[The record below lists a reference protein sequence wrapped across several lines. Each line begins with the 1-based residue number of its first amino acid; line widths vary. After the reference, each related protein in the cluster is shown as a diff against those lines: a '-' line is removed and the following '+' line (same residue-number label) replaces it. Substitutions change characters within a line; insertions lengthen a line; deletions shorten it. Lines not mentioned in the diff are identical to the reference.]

1 MAAFSLINRY
11 GVFMLFPSL
20 PSLDKAPLSVDI
32 RRHGAV
38 ESSHYVDIAVVD
50 GEGRI
55 ILGYGETERT
65 VFPRSAMKPLQAI
78 ALIEQLQQ
86 NEHAPALSD
95 DLICVT
101 CASHNGQSA
110 HLKAAGELLSTFDID
125 PSHLVC
131 GAHWSLDQVSLIEQ
145 VRVADKLT
153 KLHNNCSGKHAGML
167 VLAHLIGA
175 PLSGYHRLEHP
186 VQQRILGCLEAMTGC
201 DLMSYPAGIDGC
213 GAPALSGP
221 LGNWARG
228 FALFAG
234 DTTLPK
240 ARQHACKRLAQS
252 IAAAPHLIAGDR
264 RLCSDVNQAMGST
277 VTVKVGAEGVY
288 AGAFHE
294 FGLGLMLKAR
304 DGAKRA
310 AEQAL
315 LHVIQ
320 TLGINLPA
328 QLAKS
333 FCPPLTNW
341 AGEVVGDIVI
351 RNHD

>member
-1 MAAFSLINRY
+1 MPL
-11 GVFMLFPSL
+11 PSL
-20 PSLDKAPLSVDI
+20 PFIDELPLSVDI
-32 RRHGAV
+32 RRNGAV
-38 ESSHYVDIAVVD
+38 ESSHSVDIAVVD
-50 GEGRI
+50 TEGRI

-86 NEHAPALSD
+86 NEQASALSD
-95 DLICVT
+95 ELICVT
-101 CASHNGQSA
+101 CASHNGQPA
-110 HLKAAGELLSTFDID
+110 HLKAAGDLLSTFNID
-125 PSHLVC
+125 PSHLAC
-131 GAHWSLDQVSLIEQ
+131 GAHWSLDQDSLIEQ
-145 VRVADKLT
+145 VRSNEQPSR
-153 KLHNNCSGKHAGML
+153 LHSNCSGKHAGML
-167 VLAHLIGA
+167 VLAHSMGA

-201 DLMSYPAGIDGC
+201 ELMHYPAGIDGC

-228 FALFAG
+228 FALFTG
-234 DTTLPK
+234 DTALPE
-240 ARQHACKRLAQS
+240 ARQHACRKLAQS
-252 IAAAPHLIAGDR
+252 IAASPHLIAGDR
-264 RLCSDVNQAMGST
+264 RLCSDINNALGSA

-294 FGLGLMLKAR
+294 LGLGLMLKAR

-328 QLAKS
+328 QLADS
-333 FCPPLTNW
+333 FRPQLTNW
-341 AGEVVGDIVI
+341 AGKIIGDIVI
-351 RNHD
+351 RHYD

>member
-1 MAAFSLINRY
+1 
-11 GVFMLFPSL
+11 MLFPSL
-20 PSLDKAPLSVDI
+20 PFVNKAPLSVDI
-32 RRHGAV
+32 RRNGVV
-38 ESSHYVDIAVVD
+38 ESSHSVDIAVVD
-50 GEGRI
+50 ADGRI

-86 NEHAPALSD
+86 NDQAVTLPD

-110 HLKAAGELLSTFDID
+110 HLKAAGDLLSTFDIN

-131 GAHWSLDQVSLIEQ
+131 GAHWSLDQDSLIEQ
-145 VRVADKLT
+145 VRSSKQPSR
-153 KLHNNCSGKHAGML
+153 LHNNCSGKHAGML
-167 VLAHLIGA
+167 VLAHLMGA
-175 PLSGYHRLEHP
+175 PLIGYHRIEHP
-186 VQQRILGCLEAMTGC
+186 VQQRILGCLEGMTGC
-201 DLMSYPAGIDGC
+201 ELMPYPAGIDGC

-228 FALFAG
+228 FALFTG
-234 DTTLPK
+234 NRNLPK
-240 ARQHACKRLAQS
+240 SRHYACQKLAQS
-252 IAAAPHLIAGDR
+252 IAASPHLIAGDR
-264 RLCSDVNQAMGST
+264 RLCSNVNHSLGSA

-294 FGLGLMLKAR
+294 LGLGLMLKVH
-304 DGAKRA
+304 DGARRA

-315 LHVIQ
+315 LHVLQ
-320 TLGINLPA
+320 TLGIHLPA
-328 QLAKS
+328 QLASS

-341 AGEVVGDIVI
+341 AGEVIGDIVI
-351 RNHD
+351 RNNN